1 MLTKGVFQKLII
13 YFWLHW
19 VSVAALGLSL
29 VAANKGYSLI
39 AVHGFLTAVAS
50 LLFSWLQS
58 SMASVVVA
66 LIVRWHVGSSQRG
79 GLTRVPCIGRQM
91 LHHWATRPVLN
102 GCVLTWLVD
111 YTLLKG
117 FGRQPWSCVS
127 RSRKSVSQEGAGR
140 RWWDSMKEAGKL
152 GERLGESSRLL

>member
-58 SMASVVVA
+58 SMASVFVA
-66 LIVRWHVGSSQRG
+66 LSCPVACGILPERGSNPCPLHWQTDASPLGHQASPQWLRLDMARRLYAIEGIREAALELCVEIQKVSVTGGGREAVVGQHEGSG
-79 GLTRVPCIGRQM
+79 EAWGT
-91 LHHWATRPVLN
+91 
-102 GCVLTWLVD
+102 
-111 YTLLKG
+111 
-117 FGRQPWSCVS
+117 FG
-127 RSRKSVSQEGAGR
+127 
-140 RWWDSMKEAGKL
+140 
-152 GERLGESSRLL
+152 